1 MEREILHEFA
11 LDKNDHLIRAINA
24 IKGEEYICP
33 GCNGK
38 FILRKSGNTGKGSRR
53 PHFAHNGLEDN
64 CSYETYLHNTFKIR
78 VAELINGH
86 ISNGLPLYLNWKC
99 NVCNQQH
106 QINLSKIITKAKLE
120 YNMKERTPDIALF
133 NNQGNVVFVIEIVY
147 KHAPE
152 AGAIAFYQQ
161 HRIVM
166 IQIDVFTE
174 DDLNNIEDKLQ
185 NPTSVSL
192 CIRPIITHQ
201 VRRPLYRNSSNAF
214 QRDLIEN
221 PQNYYK
227 KGNIWYRKRNSR

>member
-1 MEREILHEFA
+1 METELLHEYA
-11 LDKNDHLIRAINA
+11 LDKNGVLVKANDA
-24 IKGEEYICP
+24 IKGEDYFCP
-33 GCNGK
+33 GCKAK
-38 FILRKSGNTGKGSRR
+38 FILKKSGNTGKGSRR

-64 CSYETYLHNTFKIR
+64 CSYESYLHNTFKIR
-78 VAELINGH
+78 VAELINGYVA
-86 ISNGLPLYLNWKC
+86 NGLPLYLNWKC
-99 NVCNQQH
+99 NACNQQH
-106 QINLSKIITKAKLE
+106 QINLSKIITKAELE

-133 NNQGNVVFVIEIVY
+133 NMQGNVVFVIEIVY

-166 IQIDVFTE
+166 IQIDIFTE
-174 DDLNNIEDKLQ
+174 DDLNNIEDKLH

-192 CIRPIITHQ
+192 CIRPKPQ
-201 VRRPLYRNSSNAF
+201 YQMRRPLYGNNSNAF

-227 KGNIWYRKRNSR
+227 RGNKWYHKRYSR